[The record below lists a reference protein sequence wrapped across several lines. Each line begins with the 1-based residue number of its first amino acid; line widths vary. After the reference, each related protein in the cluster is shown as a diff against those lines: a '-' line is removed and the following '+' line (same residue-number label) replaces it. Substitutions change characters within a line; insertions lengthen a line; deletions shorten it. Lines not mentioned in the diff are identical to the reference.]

1 MVVSAN
7 VCVILRVT
15 GNAVQLDGFVRN
27 FELLDDLEIVAISRP
42 KNVPGQIGED
52 YSRAVDDISLDLH
65 FAIAQSA
72 ESTYE
77 LVMDQYHQQAG
88 IEIRIEMVDDRGGVA
103 EEPFLVRPSA

>member
-1 MVVSAN
+1 MVVTAN

-42 KNVPGQIGED
+42 DNVSDQIGED
-52 YSRAVDDISLDLH
+52 HSRAVDDISLDLH
-65 FAIAQSA
+65 FAIARSA

-77 LVMDQYHQQAG
+77 LVMEQYHQRAG
-88 IEIRIEMVDDRGGVA
+88 IEIKIEMVDDRAGA
-103 EEPFLVRPSA
+103 AREPFLARPSA